1 MKKWYLRVTN
11 IEFNDVEISWDETSN
26 HNELR
31 GVLQRGD
38 ETSKPKQA
46 SYPKR
51 KNASYQGKMGSGECV

>member
-1 MKKWYLRVTN
+1 MKKWYLRVNN

-31 GVLQRGD
+31 GVLQRAD

-51 KNASYQGKMGSGECV
+51 KNARYQGMMGTGECA